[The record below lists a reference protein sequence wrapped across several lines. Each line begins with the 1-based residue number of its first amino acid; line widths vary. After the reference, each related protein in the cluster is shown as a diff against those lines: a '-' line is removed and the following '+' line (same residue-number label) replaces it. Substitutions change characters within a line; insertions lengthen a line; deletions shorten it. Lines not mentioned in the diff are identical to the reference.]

1 MTFTAAVT
9 QTPQHSFL
17 NGGTG
22 VESRQYSARP
32 TQHTPNGPRITPGIA
47 GMVPGEFR
55 TIWPSSENQL
65 FSVQNEVNGLWYNG
79 LDWTPR
85 AAWSATTQQIV
96 IGMRRGTYK
105 VVAYSDITG
114 EWRELPVPKE
124 YGRSTGGTAHFY
136 GLIDDRPD
144 GTVYLASLS
153 NTDFIFDPVAETY
166 QGPLSKHLVTNGGNG
181 AMVAHSDDLFGGS
194 GGVIKYIGDAKRWL
208 AYSYASDTWELRAHT
223 LPHGAHALL
232 EYNPTAQ
239 RYLLVGGTLTAQ
251 KATLVTEAGVV
262 TPVTDAPQP
271 VAMSSGSWIAYHPAG
286 CWLVRC
292 WPDTGPGKLYAC
304 WPNAAKTDV
313 VWQDLGV
320 APDNGLTYSTAA
332 VDYDRGMIYIVS
344 TTGLHA
350 YKLPEVTDPSGAI
363 DLSGAALSTATA
375 AGTLT
380 TSVQLAGAAASL
392 SAASGALTAQITL
405 SGAAL
410 AQAAATAA
418 LTAGTA
424 DLAGDAV
431 ALATALG
438 TLTVQIRLAGDAV
451 AQSIAAADLSTESAG
466 LSGAAQASATG
477 MGLLG
482 TAIPL
487 AGQATATAAASGS
500 LGVPILLSGAAAA
513 VSSATGELTLA
524 LSLEGHSLAT
534 ALASGSLT
542 TAIPLSGAAIAQALA
557 SGALAG
563 TALITPTARTWR
575 VRYPVRLLRV
585 RT

>member
-22 VESRQYSARP
+22 VESRQYYARP

-55 TIWPSSENQL
+55 TIWLSSENQI
-65 FSVQNEVNGLWYNG
+65 FSVQVEDTGGWYNG

-85 AAWSATTQQIV
+85 AAWSAESQQIV

-105 VVAYSDITG
+105 VIAYSDVTG
-114 EWRELPVPKE
+114 DWRELPTPIQ

-136 GLIDDRPD
+136 GFIDDRPD
-144 GTVYLASLS
+144 GKVLLYSLQ
-153 NTDFIFDPVAETY
+153 NEDFLLDPATETY
-166 QGPLSKHLVTNGGNG
+166 EGPRAKHLPTNGGNG
-181 AMVAHSDDLFGGS
+181 SMIAYNGAGE
-194 GGVIKYIGDAKRWL
+194 VIKYSGDAKRWL
-208 AYSYASDTWELRAHT
+208 AYNEATNTWTLRASS
-223 LPHGAHALL
+223 LPNGMHALL
-232 EYNPTAQ
+232 EYNAAAD
-239 RYLLVGGTLTAQ
+239 RYLLVGGTLTSQ
-251 KATLVTEAGVV
+251 KATLVTPAGVA
-262 TPVTDAPQP
+262 TPVTDCPQP
-271 VAMSSGSWIAYHPAG
+271 ISMASGSWIAYHPSG
-286 CWLVRC
+286 CWLVRG
-292 WPDTGPGKLYAC
+292 WPDGAPGNLYAC

-350 YKLPEVTDPSGAI
+350 YKLPDVTDPSGAV
-363 DLSGAALSTATA
+363 DLAGAALATATA

-380 TSVQLAGAAASL
+380 TAIPLSGAAAAL
-392 SAASGALTAQITL
+392 SAASGNLSAQITL

-418 LTAGTA
+418 LTAGAA

-431 ALATALG
+431 ALAAALG

-451 AQSIAAADLSTESAG
+451 AQSLAAAELTTESAG
-466 LSGAAQASATG
+466 LSGAAQASATA

-487 AGQATATAAASGS
+487 AGEATATASASGA

-513 VSSATGELTLA
+513 VSNATGELTIALA
-524 LSLEGHSLAT
+524 LEGHALAT
-534 ALASGSLT
+534 ALASGSLS
-542 TAIPLSGAAIAQALA
+542 TAIPLSGAAVAQALA

-563 TALITPTARTWR
+563 AALLTPASRTWR